1 MLANCPIN
9 PSIIMGAT
17 ELFRV
22 TGEPRY
28 LELANIII
36 NNRGRERGKV
46 PRTDWG
52 VAGNSDNCQDRIP
65 LRQETEV
72 VGHAV
77 FWSYLFAGAADTYME
92 TGDESLMAA
101 LSRLW
106 TDLTTRKLYITGG
119 VCPHHK
125 SFSTRDTE
133 PGKRTITNDVVHEA
147 AATPYELPNATAYN
161 ETCGQIGTLMWGWR
175 MLAITGDPRYA
186 ETMERTLY
194 NAILS
199 GVNLSGQGWSYTN
212 PLRWYG
218 DEHVLLNNDYHQR
231 VNPGEKNIC
240 CPTNLMRT
248 EASWNGCLYMADA
261 TGLWVH
267 HYAANDLET
276 TLPGLGKLALS
287 QTTDFPWDGRI
298 AIRINESDTQGPFAL
313 RLRIPDWTENASAT
327 INGQPVEMP
336 MTPSSYLMLTRNWQA
351 GDVIVLNLPMPVR
364 LMTAHRMME
373 HTHGQVAVTRGPIV
387 YCLESTDL
395 PEGVDVEDVRMPRNA
410 AWTVRHEPDLL
421 TGVTVLETTAAA
433 LSFPKGD
440 GLYQPLGDAELQA
453 IPIRLVPYF
462 AWNNRGEPKMTVW
475 MPLD

>member
-9 PSIIMGAT
+9 PSIIMGAA
-17 ELFRV
+17 ELFRA
-22 TGEPRY
+22 TGEHRY

-36 NNRGRERGKV
+36 DNRGKQRGKV

-52 VAGNSDNCQDRIP
+52 PTGNSDNCQDRIP

-77 FWSYLFAGAADTYME
+77 FWSYLFAGAADAYME
-92 TGDESLMAA
+92 GGDESLLTA
-101 LSRLW
+101 LDRLW

-125 SFSTRDTE
+125 GLSVRDTE
-133 PGKRTITNDVVHEA
+133 PGKRTITNDPVHEA

-231 VNPGEKNIC
+231 IDPGEKNIC

-248 EASWNGCLYMADA
+248 EASWNAYLYMADG

-267 HYAANDLET
+267 HYAANRLDT
-276 TLPGLGKLALS
+276 VLPGLGRLALT
-287 QTTDFPWDGRI
+287 QTTDFPWDGTVTI
-298 AIRINESDTQGPFAL
+298 TIDESGIEGPSAL
-313 RLRIPDWTENASAT
+313 RLRIPSWAADATAT
-327 INGQPVEMP
+327 INGQPVDQPMP
-336 MTPSSYLMLTRNWQA
+336 PSSYLMLARHWQA
-351 GDVIVLNLPMPVR
+351 GDVIKLHLPMPVQLMASHR
-364 LMTAHRMME
+364 LME
-373 HTHGQVAVTRGPIV
+373 HTRGQVAVTRGPIV

-395 PEGVDVEDVRMPRNA
+395 PEGTAIEDVRIPRDA
-410 AWTVRHEPDLL
+410 SWTIRHEPDLL
-421 TGVTVLETTAAA
+421 TGVTVLETEATA
-433 LSFPKGD
+433 LPFPKGD
-440 GLYQPLGDAELQA
+440 ALYEPLANEEPRTV
-453 IPIRLVPYF
+453 PIRLIPYF
-462 AWNNRGEPKMTVW
+462 TWNNRGEPKMTVW
-475 MPLD
+475 LPIA